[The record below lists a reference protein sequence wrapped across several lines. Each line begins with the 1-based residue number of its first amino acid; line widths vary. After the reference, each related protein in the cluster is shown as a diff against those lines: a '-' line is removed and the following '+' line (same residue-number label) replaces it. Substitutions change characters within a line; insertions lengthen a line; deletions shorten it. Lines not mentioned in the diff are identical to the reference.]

1 MLTTKSFFYTV
12 TVQLVCAHTC
22 VCDAVAVGLCS
33 DASCPTLGRQRER
46 CVPPDSPAA
55 AHPKHPPAHRGPGC
69 GTVAAAT
76 PVPNGIDS

>member
-1 MLTTKSFFYTV
+1 M
-12 TVQLVCAHTC
+12 
-22 VCDAVAVGLCS
+22 CDAVAVGLCS

-69 GTVAAAT
+69 GTVAAAA